1 MPAFDADLDLTN
13 ASAKPN
19 YIPVHTDGTT
29 IKHDGNDATIAG
41 ALHALELWMTRTQRF
56 SSLIKNQ
63 CVSSHGYIY
72 VDDIRAISIITGTIP
87 DGADR
92 NISRPCPPTA
102 ARVTS
107 IALSEYSAGRAVP
120 SFPTT
125 VPDHLKKLYVVNHM
139 RVDEEKASLLQSLAY
154 MFKKADWCDELC
166 ENSAGDGLAFLT
178 AVIERGK
185 RASIKDK
192 TAAVAL
198 FDAIKRGGVVGEIT
212 LESFSTF
219 LKAYRQGLRTLDPAT
234 LPSDATESQM
244 VSAIALKDPA
254 LRELYE
260 IKAELK
266 PPSNLLEAAE
276 LVKSIL
282 RSRARDVEIQ
292 VEATPRGVALAAA
305 HVQHQPAAQP
315 AITLESLATSLAALA
330 AHLTDP
336 QKNGGGRKPRAT
348 GNANGVKAPRNP
360 DNSVAR
366 WITGMSACRFCG
378 GQHLNRDCGSD
389 AAKAAAK
396 AKAEGGGGPVSIL
409 HLITGVPK
417 FHPSLH
423 PRERTLLPRKRRA
436 SLYTYMYRQK
446 PFPYGI
452 LPVRYM

>member
-29 IKHDGNDATIAG
+29 ICHDGNDATIAG
-41 ALHALELWMTRTQRF
+41 ALHTLELWMTRTQRF
-56 SSLIKNQ
+56 TSLIKNY
-63 CVSSHGYIY
+63 CVSSDGYIY
-72 VDDIRAISIITGTIP
+72 VDDIRAIPIITGTIP

-266 PPSNLLEAAE
+266 PPSNLTDAAE
-276 LVKSIL
+276 IVKSIL
-282 RSRARDVEIQ
+282 RSHARSRRRDPGGGHASRRGPRSRACTAPASRAASHYPRIARDV
-292 VEATPRGVALAAA
+292 PRGPGRAA
-305 HVQHQPAAQP
+305 HGPF
-315 AITLESLATSLAALA
+315 EERRR
-330 AHLTDP
+330 P
-336 QKNGGGRKPRAT
+336 Q
-348 GNANGVKAPRNP
+348 APRH
-360 DNSVAR
+360 
-366 WITGMSACRFCG
+366 G
-378 GQHLNRDCGSD
+378 
-389 AAKAAAK
+389 
-396 AKAEGGGGPVSIL
+396 E
-409 HLITGVPK
+409 
-417 FHPSLH
+417 
-423 PRERTLLPRKRRA
+423 RERGQGAPQPRQLR
-436 SLYTYMYRQK
+436 S
-446 PFPYGI
+446 
-452 LPVRYM
+452 